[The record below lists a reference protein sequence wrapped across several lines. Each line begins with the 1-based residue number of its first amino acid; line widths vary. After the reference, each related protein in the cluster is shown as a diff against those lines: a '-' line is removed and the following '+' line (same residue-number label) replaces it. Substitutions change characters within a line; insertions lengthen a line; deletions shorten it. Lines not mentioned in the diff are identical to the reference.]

1 MKIYTKT
8 GDEGKTGL
16 FGGPR
21 VAKDDPRI
29 NAYGSVDEL
38 NAVLGLART
47 ESLPAEI
54 DQLLARVQNELFD
67 LGAELATPEPER
79 HGTATLDASNIAAL
93 EAAIDYHERR
103 LPPLKTFI
111 LPGGTR
117 GAAMLHLART
127 VCRRAERELVTLM
140 SQQSIRCEGLIYL
153 NRLGDLLFVLARA
166 TNAASGMADVP
177 WLKSK

>member
-1 MKIYTKT
+1 MTSDFQSATILFYSPAPSHGLLAAWLEHESTMKIYTKT

-47 ESLPAEI
+47 EALPPEI

-67 LGAELATPEPER
+67 LARSSRHRSRNATAR
-79 HGTATLDASNIAAL
+79 QRSA
-93 EAAIDYHERR
+93 RR
-103 LPPLKTFI
+103 TSPPW
-111 LPGGTR
+111 
-117 GAAMLHLART
+117 
-127 VCRRAERELVTLM
+127 RRRSTIT
-140 SQQSIRCEGLIYL
+140 SCGSPR
-153 NRLGDLLFVLARA
+153 
-166 TNAASGMADVP
+166 
-177 WLKSK
+177 

>member
-47 ESLPAEI
+47 EALPPEI

-67 LGAELATPEPER
+67 LGAGARDTGAGTPR
-79 HGTATLDASNIAAL
+79 HGNARPV
-93 EAAIDYHERR
+93 EHRR
-103 LPPLKTFI
+103 L
-111 LPGGTR
+111 GGGDRRSRAAAPRAKNVHSSWRHR

-140 SQQSIRCEGLIYL
+140 GEQAIRSEGLIYL
-153 NRLGDLLFVLARA
+153 NRLGDLLFVLART